1 MKEIVV
7 LGIIF
12 LASLCLGIIKYQTVL
27 KEGEWKWQRKFAE
40 GWNNFVNFFIAGLVG
55 YYFMLVRWPLLAKG
69 ANIETSD
76 FLLFAILTMG
86 VFGHLN
92 VLSYNITKG
101 VEAILDRVLKK

>member
-1 MKEIVV
+1 
-7 LGIIF
+7 
-12 LASLCLGIIKYQTVL
+12 
-27 KEGEWKWQRKFAE
+27 
-40 GWNNFVNFFIAGLVG
+40 
-55 YYFMLVRWPLLAKG
+55 MLVRWPLLAKG